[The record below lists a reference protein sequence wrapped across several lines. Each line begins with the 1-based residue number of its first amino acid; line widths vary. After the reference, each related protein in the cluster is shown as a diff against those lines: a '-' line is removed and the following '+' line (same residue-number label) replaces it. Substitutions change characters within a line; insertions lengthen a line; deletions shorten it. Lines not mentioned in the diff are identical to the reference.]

1 MTLTLTLVNA
11 GGRDGTGPFQVLKRI
26 NNNAYK
32 LDLPEE
38 YGVHT
43 TFNVMYLTLFV
54 GSEDEE
60 AEALNLRTNPLQE
73 RGDDGRGPSTSPTT
87 RRSRPTTRA
96 IANKI
101 QEDWDA
107 ATDGRETF
115 LYMFKQAKTLVE

>member
-1 MTLTLTLVNA
+1 
-11 GGRDGTGPFQVLKRI
+11 
-26 NNNAYK
+26 
-32 LDLPEE
+32 
-38 YGVHT
+38 
-43 TFNVMYLTLFV
+43 MYLTLFV